1 MSVGLRIRSLALAI
15 VLITLSV
22 KAAPALAFEKGWPH
36 SFWQPLLIAPHR
48 YIHPLV
54 IHFPIVFLS
63 LEAALLFLN
72 KVMKSKGIWK
82 SAKIL
87 LYLAALSLPFVML
100 AGLHDVGVDIA
111 HGNAILDGLNDRIK
125 NWNHWSD
132 RLSLHFAYAVVL
144 TLFVWLRTF
153 LVAQG
158 KGKFVSTWANLGL
171 ALIVIWI
178 MTATAQLGGSLS
190 YP

>member
-1 MSVGLRIRSLALAI
+1 MSVGLRIWSLGVAIALTALG
-15 VLITLSV
+15 LIAV
-22 KAAPALAFEKGWPH
+22 PALAFEKGWPH
-36 SFWQPLLIAPHR
+36 YFWQPLLIAPHK

-72 KVMKSKGIWK
+72 KVMRSKGIWK
-82 SAKIL
+82 SAKVL

-100 AGLHDVGVDIA
+100 AGLHDVGVDIG
-111 HGNAILDGLNDRIK
+111 HGNAIVDGFNDRIK

-132 RLSLHFAYAVVL
+132 RLSLHYAYAVVL

-153 LVAQG
+153 LVARG
-158 KGKFVSTWANLGL
+158 KAKFVATSANLGF
-171 ALIVIWI
+171 ALITIWL